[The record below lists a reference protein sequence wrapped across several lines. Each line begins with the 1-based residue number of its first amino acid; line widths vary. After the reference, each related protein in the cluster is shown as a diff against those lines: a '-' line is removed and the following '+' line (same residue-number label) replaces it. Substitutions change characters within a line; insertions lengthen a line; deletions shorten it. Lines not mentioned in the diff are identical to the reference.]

1 MRKVTGSTAMLHVFV
16 AACLAANIA
25 IAAGSEASGT
35 LAYKGRNATFK
46 YAWLVKGPYDRDPTK
61 TVRHL
66 ILSANDIGV
75 AIQAC
80 KTISGADGKLTEGM
94 TVDFDV
100 SPRLDYWI
108 ALNGQKVQYSGAAM
122 PNAFSARAND
132 PGHLAG
138 KLAIDDVAA
147 GGPKVDA
154 EFDLAVFK
162 TF

>member
-1 MRKVTGSTAMLHVFV
+1 MRKIPGSAAILVGLV
-16 AACLAANIA
+16 AACLAANFA
-25 IAAGSEASGT
+25 LAAGSEANGT

-46 YAWLVKGPYDRDPTK
+46 YAWLVKGPYDRDPTR

-66 ILSANDIGV
+66 ILSANDIGA

-80 KTISGADGKLTEGM
+80 KTISCADGKLTEGM

-100 SPRLDYWI
+100 SPRLDYWV

-122 PNAFSARAND
+122 PNAFASRAND

-154 EFDLAVFK
+154 DFDLAVFK